1 MQEGRTLLRLTGAS
15 IPGWRTLAYYS
26 AATFREDTTMQRL
39 DPRQIMGAERP
50 IVGMLHLRPLP
61 GAPNHAGM
69 ADVIAAACRDAAV
82 LADGG
87 VDAVLI
93 ENYGDVP
100 FHPGPVPPETIAA
113 MTRTVAEV
121 RRAID
126 LPLGINVL
134 RNDALAAL
142 GIAAA
147 TGGCFIRVNVHTGAM
162 LTDQGW
168 ITGLAHETLRAR
180 TRLGAQ
186 VAILAD
192 VLVKHAV
199 PPAGLGIGEAAQD
212 TWQRG
217 LADGLVVSGSATG
230 AAVDPSRLAAVRAAV
245 PAAPLFI
252 GSGLTEQNAQ
262 ELFALAD
269 GAIIGSAFQQAGH
282 AGSPVEIERIRRL
295 LRRLEP
301 LRG

>member
-1 MQEGRTLLRLTGAS
+1 
-15 IPGWRTLAYYS
+15 
-26 AATFREDTTMQRL
+26 MQRV
-39 DPRQIMGAERP
+39 DPRHAMGAARP

-61 GAPNHAGM
+61 GAPSHTGM
-69 ADVIAAACRDAAV
+69 ADVITAARRDAEA
-82 LADGG
+82 LAEGG
-87 VDAVLI
+87 VDAVMV

-100 FHPGPVPPETIAA
+100 FLPGPVPPETIAA
-113 MTRTVAEV
+113 MTRVVVEV
-121 RRAID
+121 RRTVD
-126 LPLGINVL
+126 LPIGINVL

-142 GIAAA
+142 GIAVA

-168 ITGLAHETLRAR
+168 IAGLAHATLRAR
-180 TRLGAQ
+180 SALGAD

-199 PPAGLGIGEAAQD
+199 APAGLGIGEAAQD

-217 LADGLVVSGSATG
+217 LADGLIVSGAATG
-230 AAVDPSRLAAVRAAV
+230 AAVDPGRLAAARAAV

-252 GSGLTEQNAQ
+252 GSGLTEQNAG

-269 GAIIGSAFQQAGH
+269 GAIVGSAFRTGGLAG
-282 AGSPVEIERIRRL
+282 APVEAERIRRL
-295 LRRLEP
+295 LRRLES
-301 LRG
+301 LRR